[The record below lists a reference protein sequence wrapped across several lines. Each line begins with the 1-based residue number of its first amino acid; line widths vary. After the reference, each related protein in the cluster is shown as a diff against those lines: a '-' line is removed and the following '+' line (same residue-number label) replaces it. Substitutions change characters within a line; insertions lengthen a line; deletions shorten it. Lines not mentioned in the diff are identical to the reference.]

1 MTSNYAYTPSI
12 WPSVFTLLLL
22 IALVAYSCNRRSV
35 PGATPFMV
43 ACLFAAAWAATSLM
57 EVAAVDVQAKIFWFK
72 FQRLFQIPLITATTC
87 FVLEYA

>member
-1 MTSNYAYTPSI
+1 MNLIYRLVSHPNTQVVFHSRSFMTSNYAYTPSI

-43 ACLFAAAWAATSLM
+43 ACLFAAAWAAASLM
-57 EVAAVDVQAKIFWFK
+57 EVAAGVVQT
-72 FQRLFQIPLITATTC
+72 QDLL
-87 FVLEYA
+87 V